1 MTRMSTEDLLDFLA
15 SSFLHLLT
23 LRYSYW
29 ARHHLWLLVS
39 LRVAPESF
47 PPCPVSCNTFLTS
60 KVTRC
65 PGWPR
70 AKGLLDEGLAVLT
83 RAQFQANQDEWS
95 PYGSPHSQVT
105 SSSRW

>member
-1 MTRMSTEDLLDFLA
+1 MSTEDLFDFLA

-29 ARHHLWLLVS
+29 AQHHLWLLVS
-39 LRVAPESF
+39 LRVAPERF
-47 PPCPVSCNTFLTS
+47 PPCLVSCNTFLTS

-65 PGWPR
+65 PGLPR
-70 AKGLLDEGLAVLT
+70 AKGLRDDGLAVLKQ
-83 RAQFQANQDEWS
+83 AQFQANQDQGS
-95 PYGSPHSQVT
+95 PYRSPHPQVT